1 MIFYS
6 AISNLLTRSFKH
18 YGVSAMNA
26 VTPNPV
32 TASFQPHADFTTLA
46 EDAVIERTKN
56 ALEANGFEVF
66 VVDSGAEARDKILSL
81 IPEGSE
87 VMTNTSKTLDEIGVT
102 SAINE
107 SGKYDA
113 IRPKLM
119 ALFGDPT
126 KKREQRKIAAAP
138 DYSLG
143 SVHAITETGDVV
155 IASGSG
161 SQIGQYPYAAG
172 KVIFVAGTH
181 KIVRDLDEAHRRLRE
196 HALPLENERMLG
208 AYGRNSAIKKVL
220 TIHGDAPGRF
230 TLVLIREH
238 VGF

>member
-1 MIFYS
+1 
-6 AISNLLTRSFKH
+6 
-18 YGVSAMNA
+18 MNA
-26 VTPNPV
+26 VTPN
-32 TASFQPHADFTTLA
+32 TESQSFQPHPHFTTLA
-46 EDAVIERTKN
+46 EDHVIDRTKA
-56 ALEANGFEVF
+56 ALEANGFQVF
-66 VVDSGAEARDKILSL
+66 VVDSGEEARAKILEL
-81 IPEGSE
+81 IPEGAE
-87 VMTNTSKTLDEIGVT
+87 VMTNTSKTLDDIGI
-102 SAINE
+102 SQAINE
-107 SGKYDA
+107 SGRYDA

-143 SVHAITETGDVV
+143 SVHAITEAGDVV

-172 KVIFVAGTH
+172 QVIFVAGTH

-220 TIHGDAPGRF
+220 TIHGDAPGRY

-238 VGF
+238 LGF

>member
-1 MIFYS
+1 
-6 AISNLLTRSFKH
+6 
-18 YGVSAMNA
+18 MNA
-26 VTPNPV
+26 VTPN
-32 TASFQPHADFTTLA
+32 TETKAFQPHSRYTTLA
-46 EDAVIERTKN
+46 EDHVIDRTKA

-66 VVDSGAEARDKILSL
+66 VVDSGAEAKAKILEL

-87 VMTNTSKTLDEIGVT
+87 VMTNTSKTLDEIGI
-102 SAINE
+102 SQAINE

-113 IRPKLM
+113 VRPKLM

-126 KKREQRKIAAAP
+126 KKREQRKVAAAP
-138 DYSLG
+138 DFALG
-143 SVHAITETGDVV
+143 SAHAITETGDVV

-172 KVIFVAGTH
+172 RVILVAGTH
-181 KIVRDLDEAHRRLRE
+181 KIVPDVERAQLRLRE

-208 AYGRNSAIKKVL
+208 AYGRGSSIKKVL

-230 TLVLIREH
+230 TVVLIREH
-238 VGF
+238 FGF

>member
-1 MIFYS
+1 MEPP
-6 AISNLLTRSFKH
+6 
-18 YGVSAMNA
+18 AMNA
-26 VTPNPV
+26 VTPSTESESVPLQ
-32 TASFQPHADFTTLA
+32 TRFTTLA
-46 EDAVIERTKN
+46 EDHVIERTRA

-66 VVDSGAEARDKILSL
+66 VVDSGAEAKAKILEL
-81 IPEGSE
+81 IPEGAE
-87 VMTNTSKTLDEIGVT
+87 VMTNTSKTLDEIGIS

-138 DYSLG
+138 DYALG
-143 SVHAITETGDVV
+143 SVHAITETGDIV

-181 KIVRDLDEAHRRLRE
+181 KIVSDIEEAHRRLKE
-196 HALPLENERMLG
+196 HALPLENQRMQG
-208 AYGRNSAIKKVL
+208 VYGRNSAIKKVL

-238 VGF
+238 LGF